1 MSPSLTVAA
10 PERSL
15 SWEVITLPPKGS
27 ALDGAL
33 ALAGRITPNG
43 PLALT
48 MTKRILDFA
57 KEHTLDEGWALQ
69 NELLPTIFTS
79 NDAKEGA
86 TAFAEKRAP
95 IWTAT

>member
-1 MSPSLTVAA
+1 
-10 PERSL
+10 
-15 SWEVITLPPKGS
+15 
-27 ALDGAL
+27 
-33 ALAGRITPNG
+33 
-43 PLALT
+43 

-57 KEHTLDEGWALQ
+57 SEHTLEEGWALQ
-69 NELLPTIFTS
+69 TEVLPTIFTS